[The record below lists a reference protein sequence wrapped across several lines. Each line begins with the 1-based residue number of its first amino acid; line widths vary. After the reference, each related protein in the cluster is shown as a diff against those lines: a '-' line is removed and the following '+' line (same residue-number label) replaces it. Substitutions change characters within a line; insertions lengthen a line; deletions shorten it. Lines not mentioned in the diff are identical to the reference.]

1 MDNEKLLYKLIL
13 QFAFYTQGSNSRL
26 DPHLVNISKSLKR
39 GLDYHQLT
47 PELISL
53 SKTLAQIPIAENQIV
68 ENNNLST
75 QQQQKYFLSKI
86 TDLLNNTNIPIKF
99 PDQCSQLKQQCKAE
113 LDELTFRKII
123 DSGLSLLLE
132 IKDFSLSE
140 QQGVETF
147 LAELPMR
154 LNALLQYNLH
164 ASKSNKLSIENRGKL
179 SHEIDQQ
186 LDNIKNSTTE
196 VKELISLQQYINDY
210 LEKISSQLHKHK
222 DREDTRQLDTQ
233 KQLDQLTQ
241 KLQDL
246 EDTTNNLRINLKK
259 AHGKASSDPLTGLSN
274 RLAYDERIILEYNR
288 WSRYKTPLTI
298 IIWDIDL
305 FKLIN
310 DNYGHKA
317 GDKTLVLVAQLIL
330 KNSRETDFIS
340 RYGGE
345 EFVMLLPNTSIEQ
358 ALIPAEK
365 IRSIIDD
372 TAFNHNSKSI
382 NLTISCGI
390 SEFFEGDTIDAVFE
404 RADKALYI
412 SKKEG
417 RNMCS
422 IINK

>member
-99 PDQCSQLKQQCKAE
+99 QDQCSQLKQQCKAE

-154 LNALLQYNLH
+154 LNALQQYNLH